1 MDEREGLVGRITLLH
16 KPDRMNAVFHGRK
29 YSGARVTDKR

>member
-1 MDEREGLVGRITLLH
+1 MKGKGLVERTTMLH

-29 YSGARVTDKR
+29 YSGAVFTDEH